1 MMKIKRNAHSNNRQ
15 TANKGRGKTPC
26 QVDYSNETEGV
37 KHTDVQ
43 KWVHT
48 DVQKWVHTDVQKWVH
63 TDVQKWVQVPVV
75 AGFKA
80 RVCGRSLAEIASS
93 NPTRGIDARFF
104 L

>member
-48 DVQKWVHTDVQKWVH
+48 DVQKWV
-63 TDVQKWVQVPVV
+63 QVPVV